1 MKILVIGSWNK
12 MQICSIQDTKL
23 MPEPDHSYDF
33 LSRGEMKVFALGN
46 LGTLLAELTQRARNS
61 GRW

>member
-1 MKILVIGSWNK
+1 
-12 MQICSIQDTKL
+12 

-33 LSRGEMKVFALGN
+33 LFRGEMKVFALGN

-61 GRW
+61 GRRGTKVFDEKP